1 MLPNPILL
9 LFIQYTTTAL
19 ILGFTS
25 PTSVFR
31 FALLPFVMICA
42 AICVPAC
49 KTFLL
54 RDPWAALVGGYSITY
69 LFQYITLALLSGC
82 SCETDGADSG
92 PAPQPSIGKEHTQ
105 QQGRESGKPPTP
117 AQIVWIR
124 LQFGISAASSF
135 RWSGTKRQVKNVPHF
150 SASDPSYVPS
160 RATFLRQTATKIVA
174 CYLVIDLL
182 GLGND
187 EGMNVANFD
196 SSKIPFLTRLNEIP
210 LAELVTRC
218 SATIGAGVGIYC
230 SQDCLQSMLA
240 FVTVALGLSKVE
252 DWRPRFG
259 AVGDAYSI
267 RRFWR

>member
-1 MLPNPILL
+1 MLPNPVLL
-9 LFIQYTTTAL
+9 LFIQYTTIAL

-42 AICVPAC
+42 AICVPVC

-54 RDPWAALVGGYSITY
+54 RGPWAALVGGYSITY

-82 SCETDGADSG
+82 SYETDGPDSR
-92 PAPQPSIGKEHTQ
+92 PAPQPDIEKKHTQ
-105 QQGRESGKPPTP
+105 QQGPDPLNSSTP
-117 AQIVWIR
+117 AQSFWKQ
-124 LQFGISAASSF
+124 LQFGVSAASSF

-160 RATFLRQTATKIVA
+160 RAAFLRQTATKIVV
-174 CYLVIDLL
+174 CYLVMDLL

-196 SSKIPFLTRLNEIP
+196 SSKIPLLTCLNEIS
-210 LAELVTRC
+210 LAEFVMRC
-218 SATIGAGVGIYC
+218 SATVGAGVGIYFA
-230 SQDCLQSMLA
+230 QDCFQSMLA
-240 FVTVALGLSKVE
+240 FVTVALGFSKVE